1 MNNLRTFSNH
11 NITGCFPE
19 LTKKK
24 KKKNQKDYI
33 ILLNLDSIPL
43 FPKKPKRKKKK
54 KLLRHIDGN
63 VLSRY
68 MLLVDLY
75 FNPIKQIKYI
85 YIYIYISYP
94 FPWDRRYIYIS
105 ESHQKDNKRFFTDEW
120 IESILNSLANQSHW
134 INKI

>member
-1 MNNLRTFSNH
+1 MFSRVDQKN
-11 NITGCFPE
+11 
-19 LTKKK
+19 
-24 KKKNQKDYI
+24 KKKNKKDYI

-85 YIYIYISYP
+85 YIYILSFSLRQKIH
-94 FPWDRRYIYIS
+94 IYIRITP
-105 ESHQKDNKRFFTDEW
+105 KG
-120 IESILNSLANQSHW
+120 
-134 INKI
+134 

>member
-1 MNNLRTFSNH
+1 MFSRVDQ
-11 NITGCFPE
+11 
-19 LTKKK
+19 KK

-85 YIYIYISYP
+85 YIYPIL
-94 FPWDRRYIYIS
+94 FLETEDTYIYIRITP
-105 ESHQKDNKRFFTDEW
+105 KG
-120 IESILNSLANQSHW
+120 
-134 INKI
+134 